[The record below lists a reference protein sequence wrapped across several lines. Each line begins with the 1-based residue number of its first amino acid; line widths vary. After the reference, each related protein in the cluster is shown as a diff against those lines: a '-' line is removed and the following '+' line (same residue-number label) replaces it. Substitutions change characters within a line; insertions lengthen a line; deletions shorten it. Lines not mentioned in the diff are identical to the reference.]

1 VKVYDAGEEMEKTLK
16 IVLPIAGLGTR
27 LRPHTLYRPKP
38 LVSLAGKT
46 ILDYVLD
53 KFSTIPATRGI
64 EYVFIV
70 GAMWEQIQEY
80 MAQFYPDKK
89 VHYFVQKEMRG
100 QSDAIYIAREVL
112 SGPTL
117 ISFGDTINN
126 PDFSTL
132 DNVTGDG
139 IIWVKHVPDIS
150 QLGVIQVDGQ
160 GLITHMYEKPK
171 TFISNLALVGVYYF
185 RDGEAVVSAIE
196 EQLRRGDKLNNEFY
210 LADAFNIMIERGAK
224 LRSEMV
230 DLWLDAGK
238 IDTLLETNAYL
249 LDHGHDNSAEV
260 VSNWPGV
267 SILPPVFIDKSA
279 RIQDSVIGPNVVV
292 EADCQLERVIIKDS
306 IIQQGTTI
314 KNMILEKS
322 VIGRGNTL
330 AGDSNNVG
338 MNI

>member
-1 VKVYDAGEEMEKTLK
+1 MEQTLK

-27 LRPHTLYRPKP
+27 LRPHTLHRPKP

-53 KFSTIPATRGI
+53 KFSTLPGTRPI

-70 GAMWEQIQEY
+70 GAMGEQIQDY
-80 MAQFYPDKK
+80 MGQYYPDKK

-100 QSDAIYIAREVL
+100 QSDAVYIAREML
-112 SGPTL
+112 SGPIL

-126 PDFSTL
+126 PDFMTL
-132 DNVTGDG
+132 DRATGDG
-139 IIWVKHVPDIS
+139 LIWVKNVPDIS
-150 QLGVIQVDGQ
+150 QLGVIQVDDQ
-160 GLITHMYEKPK
+160 GFITRLYEKPK
-171 TFISNLALVGVYYF
+171 DFISNLALVGVYYF
-185 RDGEAVVSAIE
+185 KDGEAVVSALE
-196 EQLRRGDKLNNEFY
+196 EQFRRGSKLNNEFY

-224 LRSEMV
+224 IRSEMV

-249 LDHGHDNSAEV
+249 LGHGNDNSAEV
-260 VSNWPGV
+260 IASWPGV

-279 RIQDSVIGPNVVV
+279 MIQNSVIGPNVVV
-292 EADCQLERVIIKDS
+292 EASCQLDRVIVRDS

-322 VIGRGNTL
+322 VIGRNLTL
-330 AGDSNNVG
+330 AGESNHVG

>member
-1 VKVYDAGEEMEKTLK
+1 MEKTLR

-27 LRPHTLYRPKP
+27 LRPHTLHRPKP

-53 KFSTIPATRGI
+53 KFSTLPKTQPI

-70 GAMWEQIQEY
+70 GAMGEQIQDY
-80 MAQFYPDKK
+80 MGQHYPDKK

-100 QSDAIYIAREVL
+100 QSDAVYIAREML
-112 SGPTL
+112 SGPIL

-126 PDFSTL
+126 PDFATL
-132 DNVTGDG
+132 DGATGDG
-139 IIWVKHVPDIS
+139 LIWVKNVPDIS
-150 QLGVIQVDGQ
+150 QLGVIQVDDRGF
-160 GLITHMYEKPK
+160 ITRLYEKPK
-171 TFISNLALVGVYYF
+171 DFISNLALVGVYYF
-185 RDGEAVVSAIE
+185 KDGEAVVSAIE
-196 EQLRRGDKLNNEFY
+196 EQFRRDSKLNNEFY

-224 LRSEMV
+224 IRSEMV

-249 LDHGHDNSAEV
+249 LDHGNDNSAEV
-260 VSNWPGV
+260 IANWPGV
-267 SILPPVFIDKSA
+267 SILPPVFIDKRA
-279 RIQDSVIGPNVVV
+279 KIQNSVIGPNVVV
-292 EADCQLERVIIKDS
+292 EASCQLDRVIVRDS

-322 VIGRGNTL
+322 VIGRNLTL
-330 AGDSNNVG
+330 AGESNNVG
-338 MNI
+338 LNI